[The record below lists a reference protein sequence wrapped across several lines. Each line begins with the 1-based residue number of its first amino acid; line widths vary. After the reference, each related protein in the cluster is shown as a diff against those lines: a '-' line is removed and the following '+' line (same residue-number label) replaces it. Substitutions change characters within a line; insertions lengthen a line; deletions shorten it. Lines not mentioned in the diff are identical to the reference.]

1 MWCCTHL
8 EGHTIVALGHEN
20 EGRKG
25 KKVERKVEERS
36 SMEGNQKSEINKRN
50 YFWRLVERERV
61 KAHWWCG
68 TTVSFPLMSSKRDW
82 VFEAVMMSDE
92 TIRSAPEISSLKEKG
107 VSEDAEIWQS
117 SKERA
122 EILYVCG
129 DNGRTERLRPLIM
142 FQKGER

>member
-1 MWCCTHL
+1 MVWNNSL
-8 EGHTIVALGHEN
+8 L
-20 EGRKG
+20 
-25 KKVERKVEERS
+25 
-36 SMEGNQKSEINKRN
+36 
-50 YFWRLVERERV
+50 
-61 KAHWWCG
+61 
-68 TTVSFPLMSSKRDW
+68 PLMSSKRDW

-107 VSEDAEIWQS
+107 VSEDAEIRQS

-129 DNGRTERLRPLIM
+129 DNGRTEKLRPPLIM